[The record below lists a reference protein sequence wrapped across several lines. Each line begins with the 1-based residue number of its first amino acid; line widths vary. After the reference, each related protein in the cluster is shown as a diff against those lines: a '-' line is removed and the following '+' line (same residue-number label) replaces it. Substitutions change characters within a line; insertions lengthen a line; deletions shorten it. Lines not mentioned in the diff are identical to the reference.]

1 MTRAPSADPERVHP
15 VDQRLPV
22 GRLFAFGLQH
32 VLIMYAGSVTV
43 PLVFGSAVG
52 LERDT
57 VAMLICAS
65 LLVAGIITVIQSLGL
80 GKLAG
85 ARLPIVCGSTF
96 VALTPMILIA
106 QQYGLQAVYGSM
118 LVGGLVGIALAWPFA
133 RIVRFFPPLVIG
145 SVLTVVGISLIGVSG
160 GLIMGNDP
168 TAADHGDPLR
178 IGLAAAVVVVALAF
192 MCLGRGV
199 WSQLAVL
206 IALAAGTVVAIPLG
220 MVGLGGVSSAA
231 WAGFPTPFH
240 FGAPEFPITAVV
252 AMSIVMA
259 VVLAETT
266 ASMLAVSEITGRRL
280 SRGDIARGLAGDGL
294 SGVLGGVFNA
304 SVDTVFNQNVG
315 AVATTRVYSRYVT
328 AVSGGILILF
338 GAIPKVGAVIAA
350 VPGPVVGGVGLIL
363 FSTIA
368 VVGINTLRR
377 AGLDDRI
384 NATIAATAVGIGLL
398 PELAEGLF
406 EHFPSTAQI
415 VLGSGIAL
423 AAMVSFGLNLLFN
436 HSPLGEF
443 ARRGTDDE
451 PDRGHLSEPDSGTSV
466 PAEDGSRVA
475 RSHNSR
481 SAVR

>member
-199 WSQLAVL
+199 WS
-206 IALAAGTVVAIPLG
+206 
-220 MVGLGGVSSAA
+220 
-231 WAGFPTPFH
+231 
-240 FGAPEFPITAVV
+240 
-252 AMSIVMA
+252 
-259 VVLAETT
+259 
-266 ASMLAVSEITGRRL
+266 
-280 SRGDIARGLAGDGL
+280 
-294 SGVLGGVFNA
+294 
-304 SVDTVFNQNVG
+304 
-315 AVATTRVYSRYVT
+315 RY
-328 AVSGGILILF
+328 
-338 GAIPKVGAVIAA
+338 
-350 VPGPVVGGVGLIL
+350 
-363 FSTIA
+363 
-368 VVGINTLRR
+368 
-377 AGLDDRI
+377 
-384 NATIAATAVGIGLL
+384 
-398 PELAEGLF
+398 
-406 EHFPSTAQI
+406 
-415 VLGSGIAL
+415 
-423 AAMVSFGLNLLFN
+423 
-436 HSPLGEF
+436 
-443 ARRGTDDE
+443 
-451 PDRGHLSEPDSGTSV
+451 
-466 PAEDGSRVA
+466 
-475 RSHNSR
+475 
-481 SAVR
+481 